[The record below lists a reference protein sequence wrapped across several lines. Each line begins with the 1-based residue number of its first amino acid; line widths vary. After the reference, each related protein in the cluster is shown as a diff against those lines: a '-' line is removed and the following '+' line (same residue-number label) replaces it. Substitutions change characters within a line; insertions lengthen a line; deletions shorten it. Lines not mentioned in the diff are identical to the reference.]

1 MPDPSPVALGDRA
14 ATRFRS
20 LRLEFFEFR
29 ARASVLTQVSL
40 ALGFA
45 GLTGLAAQIRIP
57 LPFTPVP
64 ITLQTFAVLLAGVVL
79 GLRTGAL
86 SQALYVGIGLAGV
99 PWFQGAGAGLGHLLG
114 PTGGYLV
121 GFVAAA
127 AVVGW
132 LTGRSSR
139 FRRLPA
145 LLVVLGFGNLLI
157 YAVGLPWLYGWVAAV
172 QGSPPGLLEL
182 LTLGLF
188 PFVLG
193 DLVKLGGAAAVAR
206 VITPR
211 EAVGATAAG

>member
-172 QGSPPGLLEL
+172 QGYPPGLLEL